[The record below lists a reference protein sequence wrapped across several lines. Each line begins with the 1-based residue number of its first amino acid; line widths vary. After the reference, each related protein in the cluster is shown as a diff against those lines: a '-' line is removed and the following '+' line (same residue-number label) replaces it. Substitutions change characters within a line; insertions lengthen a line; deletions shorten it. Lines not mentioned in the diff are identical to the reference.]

1 MSHEIHPNEWYLG
14 FSLLKEPK
22 LTGKEQRE
30 YIRVIE
36 KSGDRML
43 NIIDDIVSVSK
54 IESDNNLSYKETSIK
69 EQIESIYTTFK
80 KKLSKKILLQI
91 HNALLKLIT

>member
-1 MSHEIHPNEWYLG
+1 MVFWALA
-14 FSLLKEPK
+14 LLKEPK

-30 YIRVIE
+30 YIRVE

-54 IESDNNLSYKETSIK
+54 IESDKCYLIKRLQLKSKSNLFIPPLR
-69 EQIESIYTTFK
+69 
-80 KKLSKKILLQI
+80 KKLSKKILPS
-91 HNALLKLIT
+91 NT